1 MSKYSKTKNKRHNVM
16 EKLEEIAK
24 NTFKNTGFFHNV
36 NIESCPENIRD
47 VLDGVGLDKY
57 GNTAKGV
64 YQTGLEFGHIYKY
77 TNTCI
82 AVGP

>member
-16 EKLEEIAK
+16 EKLEEIAN

-36 NIESCPENIRD
+36 NIESYPESIRG

-57 GNTAKGV
+57 GTTAQGV
-64 YQTGLEFGHIYKY
+64 FQTGG
-77 TNTCI
+77 N
-82 AVGP
+82 